1 MSASL
6 TPLMPT
12 TRSSKSGSG
21 STIQGGPRWASRD
34 SIFVPVSS
42 AVLPTTSS
50 MSVRICLKSAVDSGW
65 NTIAASP
72 FDSSPRVS
80 TSVSCAVDIAKSLSV
95 GTGALSFFFPKT
107 TSKRPTGGRLGRP
120 LELRLEPLQRLDALL
135 HRRVRGEE
143 GADALADARGED
155 EEGVHLAGRPE
166 VLLRDPVHAARDLLE
181 GGDERA
187 RPARDER
194 RRAVGRELPV
204 ARQGLHEHEG
214 DGVD

>member
-12 TRSSKSGSG
+12 TRSSKSGSR
-21 STIQGGPRWASRD
+21 STIQRQPTSSARD

-50 MSVRICLKSAVDSGW
+50 MSVRICLKSAVESGW
-65 NTIAASP
+65 NTMAASP
-72 FDSSPRVS
+72 FDWSPSVS
-80 TSVSCAVDIAKSLSV
+80 ASVSCAVDIAKSLSV

-107 TSKRPTGGRLGRP
+107 TSRRPTGGRLGRP

-143 GADALADARGED
+143 GGGALAPAPGED
-155 EEGVHLAGRPE
+155 EEGVHLARRPE
-166 VLLRDPVHAARDLLE
+166 VLLWDPVHAARDLLE
-181 GGDERA
+181 GGNERA

-194 RRAVGRELPV
+194 GRAVGRKLPV
-204 ARQGLHEHEG
+204 ARQGLHEH
-214 DGVD
+214 